1 MVPWRGETP
10 RLRCDARHATPVRI
24 PRARPGDA
32 ERGERNR
39 RIRLWTRRPGAL
51 DQSWAVHPPVL
62 PGERRHDVSDAAHTG
77 RHRIHRVVF
86 PRHPPHTGRRRN
98 RRPLRIQPPEPEQLS
113 DAPHTGTGGVR
124 DDLLPVRGADFPRG
138 GHEHREVRRTQEHR
152 PADQAW
158 RQRQGDLRF
167 QVVLRP
173 EPRLVVGHAI
183 LPERRDAEPGRQ
195 LPRGVPV
202 STLSLPVRPRM
213 KLRVVNLLLA
223 AGIAI
228 LFTSCKEGNV
238 YYTLENEVKVED
250 LSLPNDIT
258 LFDVTKIGTSYY
270 AAAGKI
276 WTVADTAAEWD
287 INATITPPVSGGIC
301 TALVASPFGAT
312 LYGGFIHGGG
322 NLGLYESTAAPGFSG
337 LSAVSE
343 PTING
348 AQIALLKTIN
358 DGVNDWLVAVTARHL
373 PGENFTFG
381 IAAFNNLAW
390 GTFDTSVRV
399 SPEDQKPFNDI
410 IWSTN
415 FSRWYATSGP
425 TLYTK
430 T

>member
-1 MVPWRGETP
+1 
-10 RLRCDARHATPVRI
+10 
-24 PRARPGDA
+24 
-32 ERGERNR
+32 
-39 RIRLWTRRPGAL
+39 
-51 DQSWAVHPPVL
+51 
-62 PGERRHDVSDAAHTG
+62 
-77 RHRIHRVVF
+77 
-86 PRHPPHTGRRRN
+86 
-98 RRPLRIQPPEPEQLS
+98 
-113 DAPHTGTGGVR
+113 
-124 DDLLPVRGADFPRG
+124 
-138 GHEHREVRRTQEHR
+138 
-152 PADQAW
+152 
-158 RQRQGDLRF
+158 
-167 QVVLRP
+167 
-173 EPRLVVGHAI
+173 
-183 LPERRDAEPGRQ
+183 
-195 LPRGVPV
+195 
-202 STLSLPVRPRM
+202 M

-312 LYGGFIHGGG
+312 LYGGFINGAG
-322 NLGLYESTAAPGFSG
+322 NLGLYESTAAPSFSG
-337 LSAVSE
+337 LSAVSD
-343 PTING
+343 PIING

-415 FSRWYATSGP
+415 FSRWYATSG
-425 TLYTK
+425 TKLYTK
-430 T
+430 AVTGLAGAFVESTPANAASGEEFTGLLEWGTRVYLSSRSGAVFYTSDGATWTRIEAPAISGTYPPLTRFAGPVDAGIVLVGSDGYGYYLLDTADLGGTDPLTRYPTTTSDLYMAAVQKLYFDSGKSRVFACTSMGGLWRGAVLGDGLGSIDWNLE